1 MTPRPGDKR
10 AKRALRGAGGRTV
23 RTVKDRGLRT
33 FVTVLAGLAVIYFG
47 ATGHRSSGGEGEG
60 ISGGVVLLALL
71 ASALAWNLTKP
82 GPAK

>member
-1 MTPRPGDKR
+1 M
-10 AKRALRGAGGRTV
+10 
-23 RTVKDRGLRT
+23 KDRGLRT

-47 ATGHRSSGGEGEG
+47 ATGHRAGGGEGGG

-71 ASALAWNLTKP
+71 ASLLAWHLTRP

>member
-1 MTPRPGDKR
+1 MP
-10 AKRALRGAGGRTV
+10 GGRTV
-23 RTVKDRGLRT
+23 RNVKDRGLRT

>member
-1 MTPRPGDKR
+1 M
-10 AKRALRGAGGRTV
+10 
-23 RTVKDRGLRT
+23 KDRGLRT
-33 FVTVLAGLAVIYFG
+33 FITVLAGLAVIYFG
-47 ATGHRSSGGEGEG
+47 ATGHRSSGGEGGG